1 MVEKIIDL
9 YLNKKLSAYKISSIL
24 NISKDKV
31 YYYLKKN
38 NISRRSNS
46 INSKKFFSDEYF
58 FENIDSEEKAY
69 WLGFIYA
76 DGFIISSRDAFGL
89 SLSVKDESHIEKFLK
104 SIKSNNKISRYFNN
118 MGFEYSRIVIHS
130 KKLKEDLIKNGCLEN
145 KTFLLK
151 FPNIDKEYVRHFIRG
166 YFDGDGS
173 IIGYVRKPNPKN
185 REINYRVSRA
195 FNIDSKKQNILI
207 EIQNFFSKHNI
218 KTDINYIMRDD
229 MYRLCTSSKEEIEK
243 IFHLLYDDS
252 NFYLNRK
259 FNKFNYYVNTE
270 VSQIITDHCNA

>member
-1 MVEKIIDL
+1 MDDKKIIDL

-166 YFDGDGS
+166 YFDGDGA
-173 IIGYVRKPNPKN
+173 I
-185 REINYRVSRA
+185 SRHT
-195 FNIDSKKQNILI
+195 NN
-207 EIQNFFSKHNI
+207 NFRF
-218 KTDINYIMRDD
+218 
-229 MYRLCTSSKEEIEK
+229 RLCGTESLLNSILFEIGFPNSKLNKRHKDRDNDNFDIDIGGNKQVLKILDYIYSDSSIFLDRKYK
-243 IFHLLYDDS
+243 IYCELKSLYMETC
-252 NFYLNRK
+252 R
-259 FNKFNYYVNTE
+259 
-270 VSQIITDHCNA
+270 